1 MNYPNTTL
9 VMLNKSKLTNKEL
22 ETIKNHPKGI
32 DIQENKINIMIYDLE
47 YLNPTFMVKMVNLLY
62 KTIRR

>member
-1 MNYPNTTL
+1 
-9 VMLNKSKLTNKEL
+9 MLNKSKLTNKEL

-32 DIQENKINIMIYDLE
+32 DIQENEINIMIYDLE